1 MKSIIIKL
9 ALFAMLL
16 NSIVFAKNTVAFNYG
31 QSKDDIDIYRIAL
44 QQDFDT
50 RWFETDFGYLSGYC
64 ELSLNYWRASNKDT
78 NLGVA
83 FSPVFAY
90 YLNTS
95 GSYTPYIEG
104 GIGASLFLKTHI
116 DRRDLSSAYLF
127 EDRIGVGVLT
137 DDWNIEARYM
147 HYSNANIVQPN
158 DGIDIF
164 ILSIGKRF

>member
-1 MKSIIIKL
+1 MRFIILGSILSLIL
-9 ALFAMLL
+9 SNNFL
-16 NSIVFAKNTVAFNYG
+16 FAKNAIAFDYG

-95 GSYTPYIEG
+95 GNYTPYIEG

-147 HYSNANIVQPN
+147 HYSNADIVQPN
-158 DGIDIF
+158 EGIDIF
-164 ILSIGKRF
+164 IFSIGKRF